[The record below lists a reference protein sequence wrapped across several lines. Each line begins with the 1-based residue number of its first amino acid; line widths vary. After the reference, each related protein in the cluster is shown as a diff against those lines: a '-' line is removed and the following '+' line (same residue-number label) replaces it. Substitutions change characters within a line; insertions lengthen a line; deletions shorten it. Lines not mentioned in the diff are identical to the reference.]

1 MPHVRTT
8 MRIALSQINTSLAD
22 FDYNAEKIISHIKT
36 LAEKKAELIVFPEA
50 SLFGYHP
57 FDLLEREVL
66 ISQQDKALKQILKAI
81 PEGVHVLVGGFEKN
95 KNKKGR
101 PFFNSVFLCK
111 KNKIVKIFRKQL
123 LPTGDV
129 FDEARF
135 IEAGDMKQ
143 NYFQIGK
150 KKFFLTICEDM
161 WAWPTAEGSD
171 YKENPILKVPKK
183 KIDLVINMSASP
195 YHVGKFKKRQFVA
208 SNTAKYFK
216 APLLYVNQVGA
227 QDEIVYDGQS
237 FLISPKD
244 KILFKAQSF
253 AEDTNVID
261 LNTLETWSPTH
272 KFDSGTEELRKALV
286 LGLKDYGQ
294 KIGANKVHLGLS
306 GGIDSALVAALA
318 VDAFGSNNVKLFALP
333 TQFNAE
339 LSMTYAKQ
347 LALNLGSEMKTI
359 SIQGTFEFIKTI
371 LDEEFQ
377 VPQFG
382 VMHENLQS
390 RIRGLFLM
398 AYSNFSG
405 SLLLT
410 TGNKSEYAT
419 GYATLY
425 GDMCGGLAP
434 LGDLTKKQIVELCKH
449 YNQEIEIIPEFIIKR
464 PPSAELRPDQ
474 KDQDSLPAYE
484 LLDKAVQN
492 IVEKKKPAK
501 SETEKWLVKQLMK
514 TEFKRW
520 QAPPILKMSEHSFG
534 RGRRYPIAHKAKE

>member
-1 MPHVRTT
+1 
-8 MRIALSQINTSLAD
+8 MRIALSQINSSLAD
-22 FDYNAEKIISHIKT
+22 FDFNADKIISNIKT

-57 FDLLEREVL
+57 FDLLEREQL
-66 ISQQDKALKQILKAI
+66 ITQQNKALQKILKAI
-81 PEGVHVLVGGFEKN
+81 PANVYVLVGGFEKN

-101 PFFNSVFLCK
+101 PYFNSVFLCK

-135 IEAGDMKQ
+135 IEQGDLRK

-161 WAWPTAEGSD
+161 WAWPTKEGSD
-171 YKENPILKVPKK
+171 YAENPILKVIKK

-195 YHVGKFKKRQFVA
+195 FYIGKFKHRQFVA
-208 SNTAKYFK
+208 SQTAKYFK
-216 APLLYVNQVGA
+216 APLLYVNLVGA

-237 FLISPKD
+237 FLISPKG
-244 KILFKAQSF
+244 KILFKAQAF
-253 AEDTNVID
+253 AEDTSVID
-261 LNTLETWSPTH
+261 LKTLQTWSPSH
-272 KFDSGTEELRKALV
+272 KADSPIEELRKALV
-286 LGLKDYGQ
+286 LGLKDYGR
-294 KIGANKVHLGLS
+294 KIGVSKVHLGLS

-333 TQFNAE
+333 TQYNVK
-339 LSMTYAKQ
+339 LSMTYARQ
-347 LALNLGSEMKTI
+347 LATNLGAEFKVI
-359 SIQGTFEFIKTI
+359 SIQSTYEFIKTI
-371 LDEEFQ
+371 LDAEFS
-377 VPQFG
+377 VEQFG

-390 RIRGLFLM
+390 RLRGLFMM
-398 AYSNFSG
+398 AYSNLTG

-434 LGDLTKKQIVELCKH
+434 LGDLTKKQIVDLCEH
-449 YNQEIEIIPEFIIKR
+449 YNHEIEIIPDFIIRR
-464 PPSAELRPDQ
+464 PPSAELRPNQ
-474 KDQDSLPAYE
+474 KDQDSLPPYE

-492 IVEKKKPAK
+492 VVEKKKTAK
-501 SETEKWLVKQLMK
+501 TETEKWLLKQLMK

-534 RGRRYPIAHKAKE
+534 RGRRYPIAHKANE

>member
-484 LLDKAVQN
+484 ILDKAVQN

>member
-1 MPHVRTT
+1 
-8 MRIALSQINTSLAD
+8 MRIALSQINSSLAD
-22 FDYNAEKIISHIKT
+22 FDYNAEKIISQIKT

-50 SLFGYHP
+50 ALFGYHP
-57 FDLLEREVL
+57 FDLLERESLVV
-66 ISQQDKALKQILKAI
+66 QQNKALQKILKAI
-81 PEGVHVLVGGFEKN
+81 PVGVHILVGGFEVN

-101 PFFNSVFLCK
+101 PYYNSAFLCK
-111 KNKIVKIFRKQL
+111 KNKIVKTFRKQL

-135 IEAGDMKQ
+135 IEQGDMKQ

-161 WAWPTAEGSD
+161 WAWPTKDGSD
-171 YKENPILKVPKK
+171 YAENPLLKVPKK

-195 YHVGKFKKRQFVA
+195 FFTGKFKKRQFVA
-208 SNTAKYFK
+208 AQTAKYFK
-216 APLLYVNQVGA
+216 APLLYVNLVGA

-237 FLISPKD
+237 FLISQKD
-244 KILFKAQSF
+244 KILFKAQAF

-261 LNTLETWSPTH
+261 LNTLETWSPSH
-272 KFDSGTEELRKALV
+272 KFDSPTEELRKALV

-294 KIGANKVHLGLS
+294 KIGVGKVHLGLS

-333 TQFNAE
+333 TKYNAD
-339 LSMTYAKQ
+339 LSMTYARQ
-347 LALNLGSEMKTI
+347 LAANLGSEFKVI
-359 SIQGTFEFIKTI
+359 SIQSTFEFIRTI
-371 LDEEFQ
+371 LDAEFS
-377 VPQFG
+377 VEDFG
-382 VMHENLQS
+382 LMHENLQS
-390 RIRGLFLM
+390 RIRGLFMM
-398 AYSNFSG
+398 AYSNFTG

-434 LGDLTKKQIVELCKH
+434 LGDLTKKQIVELCEH
-449 YNQEIEIIPEFIIKR
+449 YNKEIEIIPDFIIRR
-464 PPSAELRPDQ
+464 PPSAELRPNQ
-474 KDQDSLPAYE
+474 KDQDSLPPYE

-492 IVEKKKPAK
+492 VVEKKKPAK
-501 SETEKWLVKQLMK
+501 TETEKWLLKQLMK

-534 RGRRYPIAHKAKE
+534 RGRRYPIAHKARE

>member
-1 MPHVRTT
+1 
-8 MRIALSQINTSLAD
+8 MRIALAQINSSLAD

-57 FDLLEREVL
+57 FDLLERELL
-66 ISQQDKALKQILKAI
+66 IDQQNKALKKILKSI
-81 PEGVHVLVGGFEKN
+81 PDNVHVLVGGFEKN

-101 PFFNSVFLCK
+101 PYFNSAFLCK
-111 KNKIVKIFRKQL
+111 KNKIVKTFRKQL

-135 IEAGDMKQ
+135 IEQGDVKQ

-161 WAWPTAEGSD
+161 WAWPSKEGSD

-195 YHVGKFKKRQFVA
+195 FFTGKFKKRQFVA
-208 SNTAKYFK
+208 TQTAKYFK
-216 APLLYVNQVGA
+216 APLLYVNLVGA
-227 QDEIVYDGQS
+227 QDEIIYDGQS
-237 FLISPKD
+237 FLVTPKD
-244 KILFKAQSF
+244 KIVFKAQSF

-261 LNTLETWSPTH
+261 LETFATWSPSH
-272 KFDSGTEELRKALV
+272 KFDSSTEELRKALV
-286 LGLKDYGQ
+286 LGLKDYAQ
-294 KIGANKVHLGLS
+294 KIGVSKVHLGLS

-333 TQFNAE
+333 TEYNVE
-339 LSMTYAKQ
+339 LSMTYARQ
-347 LALNLGSEMKTI
+347 LASNLGSDFKVI
-359 SIQGTFEFIKTI
+359 SIQSTYEFIKNI
-371 LDEEFQ
+371 LDVEFS
-377 VPQFG
+377 VEQFCL
-382 VMHENLQS
+382 MHENLQS
-390 RIRGLFLM
+390 RIRGLFMM
-398 AYSNFSG
+398 AYSNFTG

-434 LGDLTKKQIVELCKH
+434 LGDLTKKQIVELCEH
-449 YNQEIEIIPEFIIKR
+449 YNKEIEIIPDFIIRR
-464 PPSAELRPDQ
+464 PPSAELRPNQ
-474 KDQDSLPAYE
+474 KDQDSLPPYE

-492 IVEKKKPAK
+492 VVEKKKPAK
-501 SETEKWLVKQLMK
+501 SETEKWLLKQLMK

-520 QAPPILKMSEHSFG
+520 QAPPILKVSEHSFG

>member
-1 MPHVRTT
+1 
-8 MRIALSQINTSLAD
+8 MRIALAQINSSLAD
-22 FDYNAEKIISHIKT
+22 FDANAEKIISHIKT
-36 LAEKKAELIVFPEA
+36 LTEKKAELIVFPEA

-57 FDLLEREVL
+57 FDLLERETL
-66 ISQQDKALKQILKAI
+66 ITQQNKALQKILKAI
-81 PEGVHVLVGGFEKN
+81 PQGVHILVGGFEKN

-101 PFFNSVFLCK
+101 PYFNSAFLCK

-135 IEAGDMKQ
+135 IEQGDVKQ

-161 WAWPTAEGSD
+161 WAWPTKEGSE
-171 YKENPILKVPKK
+171 YAENPLLKVPKK

-195 YHVGKFKKRQFVA
+195 FFTGKFKKRQFMA
-208 SNTAKYFK
+208 AQTAKHFK
-216 APLLYVNQVGA
+216 APLLYVNLVGA
-227 QDEIVYDGQS
+227 QDEIIYDGQS
-237 FLISPKD
+237 FLVSPKD

-261 LNTLETWSPTH
+261 LNTLETWSPSN
-272 KFDSGTEELRKALV
+272 KFETPTEELRKALV
-286 LGLKDYGQ
+286 LGLKDYAQ
-294 KIGANKVHLGLS
+294 KIGVSKVHLGLS

-333 TQFNAE
+333 TEYNVE
-339 LSMTYAKQ
+339 LSMTYARQ
-347 LALNLGSEMKTI
+347 LAVNLGADFKVM
-359 SIQGTFEFIKTI
+359 SIQSTFEFIRTL
-371 LDEEFQ
+371 LDGEFN
-377 VPQFG
+377 VEKFG
-382 VMHENLQS
+382 LMHENLQS
-390 RIRGLFLM
+390 RIRGLFMM
-398 AYSNFSG
+398 AYSNFTG

-434 LGDLTKKQIVELCKH
+434 LGDLTKKQIVELCEH
-449 YNQEIEIIPEFIIKR
+449 YNKEIEIIPDFIIRR
-464 PPSAELRPDQ
+464 PPSAELRPNQ
-474 KDQDSLPAYE
+474 KDQDSLPPYE

-492 IVEKKKPAK
+492 VVEKKKPAK
-501 SETEKWLVKQLMK
+501 TETEKWLLKQLMK

-520 QAPPILKMSEHSFG
+520 QAPPILKVTEHSFG

>member
-1 MPHVRTT
+1 
-8 MRIALSQINTSLAD
+8 MRIALAQINSSLAD
-22 FDYNAEKIISHIKT
+22 FDANAEKIISHIKT
-36 LAEKKAELIVFPEA
+36 LTEKKAELIVFPEA

-57 FDLLEREVL
+57 FDLLERETL
-66 ISQQDKALKQILKAI
+66 ITQQNKALQKILKAI
-81 PEGVHVLVGGFEKN
+81 PQGVHILVGGFEKN

-101 PFFNSVFLCK
+101 PYFNSAFLCK

-135 IEAGDMKQ
+135 IEQGDVKQ

-161 WAWPTAEGSD
+161 WAWPTKEGSE
-171 YKENPILKVPKK
+171 YAENPLLKVPKK

-195 YHVGKFKKRQFVA
+195 FFTGKFKKRQFMA
-208 SNTAKYFK
+208 AQTAKHFK
-216 APLLYVNQVGA
+216 APLLYVNLVGA
-227 QDEIVYDGQS
+227 QDEIIYDGQS
-237 FLISPKD
+237 FLVSPKD

-261 LNTLETWSPTH
+261 LNTLETWSPSN
-272 KFDSGTEELRKALV
+272 KFETPTEELRKALV
-286 LGLKDYGQ
+286 LGLKDYAQ
-294 KIGANKVHLGLS
+294 KIGVSKVHLGLS

-333 TQFNAE
+333 TEYNVE
-339 LSMTYAKQ
+339 LSMTYARQ
-347 LALNLGSEMKTI
+347 LAVNLGAEFKVM
-359 SIQGTFEFIKTI
+359 SIQSTFEFIRTL
-371 LDEEFQ
+371 LDGEFN
-377 VPQFG
+377 VEKFG
-382 VMHENLQS
+382 LMHENLQS
-390 RIRGLFLM
+390 RIRGLFMM
-398 AYSNFSG
+398 AYSNFTG

-434 LGDLTKKQIVELCKH
+434 LGDLTKKQIVELCEH
-449 YNQEIEIIPEFIIKR
+449 YNKEIEIIPDFIIRR
-464 PPSAELRPDQ
+464 PPSAELRPNQ
-474 KDQDSLPAYE
+474 KDQDSLPPYE

-492 IVEKKKPAK
+492 VVEKKKPAK
-501 SETEKWLVKQLMK
+501 TETEKWLLKQLMK

-520 QAPPILKMSEHSFG
+520 QAPPILKVTEHSFG

>member
-1 MPHVRTT
+1 
-8 MRIALSQINTSLAD
+8 MRIALSQINSNLAD
-22 FDYNAEKIISHIKT
+22 FDHNAEKIISHIKT

-66 ISQQDKALKQILKAI
+66 ITQQGKALKQILKAI
-81 PEGVHVLVGGFEKN
+81 PAGVHVLVGGFEKN

-101 PFFNSVFLCK
+101 PYFNSVFLCK
-111 KNKIVKIFRKQL
+111 KNKIVKTFRKQL

-135 IEAGDMKQ
+135 IEQGDMKQ

-161 WAWPTAEGSD
+161 WAWPTKEGSD
-171 YKENPILKVPKK
+171 YAENPILKVPKK

-195 YHVGKFKKRQFVA
+195 FHTGKFKKRQFVA
-208 SNTAKYFK
+208 TQTAKYFK
-216 APLLYVNQVGA
+216 APLLYVNLVGA

-237 FLISPKD
+237 FLVSPNN

-261 LNTLETWSPTH
+261 LNTLETWSPSH
-272 KFDSGTEELRKALV
+272 KFDSPTEELRKALV

-294 KIGANKVHLGLS
+294 KIGVNKVHLGLS

-333 TQFNAE
+333 TQYNAE
-339 LSMTYAKQ
+339 LSMTYARQ
-347 LALNLGSEMKTI
+347 LALNLGSELKSI
-359 SIQGTFEFIKTI
+359 SIQSTFEFIKTI
-371 LDEEFQ
+371 LDEEFE

-382 VMHENLQS
+382 LMHENLQS

-398 AYSNFSG
+398 AYSNFTG

-434 LGDLTKKQIVELCKH
+434 LGDLTKKQIVDLCEH
-449 YNQEIEIIPEFIIKR
+449 YNKEIEIIPDFIIRR

-501 SETEKWLVKQLMK
+501 SETEKWLIKQLMK